1 MPLWQGDPVRNL
13 LFLVLGVIGLA
24 LVRNLIREITRLM
37 ARKMAGPAAK
47 PNSGSEGGN
56 SSKKAPPGRLERD
69 PHTGT
74 YVDPNDAVRANI
86 AGTTF
91 FFESESSRDAFLADR
106 RRRA

>member
-1 MPLWQGDPVRNL
+1 MPPWQGDPVRNL

-37 ARKMAGPAAK
+37 ARKMAGAATK
-47 PNSGSEGGN
+47 PSNGSEGGR
-56 SSKKAPPGRLERD
+56 SSNKARPGRLERD

-74 YVDPNDAVRANI
+74 FVDPKDAVKANVE
-86 AGTTF
+86 GTTF